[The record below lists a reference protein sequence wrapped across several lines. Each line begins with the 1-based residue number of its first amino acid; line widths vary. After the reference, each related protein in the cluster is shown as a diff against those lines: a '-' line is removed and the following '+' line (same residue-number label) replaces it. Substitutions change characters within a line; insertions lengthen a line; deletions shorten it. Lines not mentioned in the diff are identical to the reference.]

1 MIIPHVIEDQGSGK
15 ERTYD
20 LFSLLMKDRIIF
32 VRGQFE
38 QDMADIIVAQL
49 LYLESADK
57 NADINMYIN
66 SPGGE
71 ISSMYAI
78 YDTMS
83 YIKNDIVTIGM
94 GTVASASSFILA
106 AGLQGKRFVLPNTLI
121 MLHELSSGMD
131 GKYHEMKNRFEHT
144 QMLYDK
150 MAKHYAEFTG
160 QKLSKIKKDMKK
172 DYYMT
177 AEEALEYGLV
187 DAIQDKR
194 K

>member
-1 MIIPHVIEDQGSGK
+1 MIIPHVIEDKGEGTEK
-15 ERTYD
+15 VYD

-32 VRGQFE
+32 IRGTFN
-38 QDMADIIVAQL
+38 QDLADVVVAQL
-49 LYLESADK
+49 LYLESSDPE
-57 NADINMYIN
+57 ADIYMYIN

-106 AGLQGKRFVLPNTLI
+106 AGTPGKRFVLPNVVL

-150 MAKHYAEFTG
+150 MAKHYAKFTG

-172 DYYMT
+172 DYYIT

>member
-1 MIIPHVIEDQGSGK
+1 MIIPHVIEDKGTGT
-15 ERTYD
+15 ERVYD

-32 VRGQFE
+32 IRGAFN
-38 QDMADIIVAQL
+38 QDLADVVVAQL
-49 LYLESADK
+49 LYLESSDPEA
-57 NADINMYIN
+57 NIYMYIN

-71 ISSMYAI
+71 VSSMYAI

-94 GTVASASSFILA
+94 GTVASAASFILA
-106 AGLQGKRFVLPNTLI
+106 AGTYGKRYVLPNVEL

-150 MAKHYAEFTG
+150 MAKHYAKFTG

-172 DYYMT
+172 DHYMT
-177 AEEALEYGLV
+177 AKEALEYGLV

>member
-1 MIIPHVIEDQGSGK
+1 MIVPNVIEDKGTGK
-15 ERTYD
+15 ERVYD
-20 LFSLLMKDRIIF
+20 LFSLLMQDRIIF
-32 VRGQFE
+32 IRGKFD
-38 QDMADIIVAQL
+38 QDLADIVVAQL
-49 LYLESADK
+49 LYLESNDK
-57 NADINMYIN
+57 EADIHMYIN

-78 YDTMS
+78 YDTMK
-83 YIKNDIVTIGM
+83 YIKNDIVTIGI
-94 GTVASASSFILA
+94 GTVASAASFILS
-106 AGLQGKRFVLPNTLI
+106 AGTSNKRFILPNTLV
-121 MLHELSSGMD
+121 MLHELSAGMD

-150 MAKHYAEFTG
+150 MAKHYSEFTG

-187 DAIQDKR
+187 DTIQDKR

>member
-1 MIIPHVIEDQGSGK
+1 MIIPHVIEDKGTGVEK
-15 ERTYD
+15 VYD

-32 VRGQFE
+32 VRGKFE
-38 QDMADIIVAQL
+38 QDMADVIVAQL
-49 LYLESADK
+49 LYLESNDPD
-57 NADINMYIN
+57 ADIYMYIN

-106 AGLQGKRFVLPNTLI
+106 AGTSSKRFILPNTI
-121 MLHELSSGMD
+121 AMIHELSSGMD
-131 GKYHEMKNRFEHT
+131 GKYHDMKNRFEHT
-144 QMLYDK
+144 EMLYDK
-150 MAKHYAEFTG
+150 MAKHYVEFTG